1 MRHRAKGRQ
10 LSRTSSHRRALLKN
24 VGEKAR
30 STIAELRQRE
40 GLNVG
45 MGFEEA
51 DGELRVVRPGV
62 APMAQPSAGT
72 GEV

>member
-1 MRHRAKGRQ
+1 
-10 LSRTSSHRRALLKN
+10 
-24 VGEKAR
+24 VGEKAL
-30 STIAELRQRE
+30 SEIAELLQRE
-40 GLNVG
+40 GLNFG